1 MSKVCTQD
9 RTVKLPQNACFL
21 FWDNL
26 YPHFL
31 DTLCMCVKPRPRLT
45 CSWERAPLCICRSSL
60 LPLIH
65 RVSRGSCPHGNL
77 YRILTPWDAGSSSSS
92 SATSVLLKSDGDSA
106 NWKDLNLL
114 GWTQKLQLPVG
125 CSQRQHDW
133 FLLRCEDLTW
143 NLIYHSFWKICGHSL
158 SSTTWVSVLS
168 SDPATG
174 RRYEES
180 RTTLKMLQWPQ
191 QGCQSKGNITLQ
203 RHHVLHAIHHFWP
216 IFKSTLCGFLTLV
229 GWLQHHWR
237 YKMKINKPLL
247 QL

>member
-1 MSKVCTQD
+1 MGNGLPTIATLERRWYIISVRSNIDEFIFNRSLSLQKSTFFTMSKVCTQD

-21 FWDNL
+21 FWHNL
-26 YPHFL
+26 YPHLL

-77 YRILTPWDAGSSSSS
+77 YRILTPWDAGSLSSS

-106 NWKDLNLL
+106 NWKDLNLF

-133 FLLRCEDLTW
+133 FLLRCEDLKW
-143 NLIYHSFWKICGHSL
+143 NLI
-158 SSTTWVSVLS
+158 
-168 SDPATG
+168 
-174 RRYEES
+174 
-180 RTTLKMLQWPQ
+180 
-191 QGCQSKGNITLQ
+191 
-203 RHHVLHAIHHFWP
+203 
-216 IFKSTLCGFLTLV
+216 
-229 GWLQHHWR
+229 
-237 YKMKINKPLL
+237 
-247 QL
+247 